1 MINVEIKK
9 INNEIISVLLEGD
22 VDVYTS
28 VSLKKEL
35 NNIIEQGNDKI
46 LIDLGKTTYMDSSGL
61 GVLVA
66 ILKLLKKN
74 NGQMKI
80 VELTPTIKKVFEL
93 TRLSNFF
100 DIYDTEED
108 ALKNFE

>member
-1 MINVEIKK
+1 
-9 INNEIISVLLEGD
+9 
-22 VDVYTS
+22 
-28 VSLKKEL
+28 
-35 NNIIEQGNDKI
+35 
-46 LIDLGKTTYMDSSGL
+46 MDSSGL